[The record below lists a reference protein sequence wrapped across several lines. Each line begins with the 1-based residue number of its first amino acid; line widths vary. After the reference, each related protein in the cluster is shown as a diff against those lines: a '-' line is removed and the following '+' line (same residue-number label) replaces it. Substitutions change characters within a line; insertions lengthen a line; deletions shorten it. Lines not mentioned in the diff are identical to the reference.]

1 MSPQLRSILTKVLE
15 AHYRG
20 DRDPKYVIAALIRIA
35 AEPTFCTKLAVESLR
50 AATKKL
56 CEELGDPVDF
66 TEAIRDPRKSAV
78 LEQYSIAR
86 SSAIR
91 RSNGRDPIPLLVE
104 EECDNPSASD

>member
-1 MSPQLRSILTKVLE
+1 MSPQLHSVLAKVLDE
-15 AHYRG
+15 HYRG

-35 AEPTFCTKLAVESLR
+35 AEPSFATKLSVESLR
-50 AATKKL
+50 AAAKQL
-56 CEELGDPVDF
+56 REELGDPVDF
-66 TEAIRDPRKSAV
+66 TDAIRDPRKSAI

-104 EECDNPSASD
+104 EDE